1 MVYNGKIMTYEMKAE
16 PKQNGSR
23 TKGEA
28 LVQILVQ
35 MGSSRNLKL
44 SKLDTIKSKFQSPL
58 SVFEDGEIA

>member
-1 MVYNGKIMTYEMKAE
+1 MKAE

-35 MGSSRNLKL
+35 MGSSRNLIM
-44 SKLDTIKSKFQSPL
+44 SKLDTIKSRFKEQ
-58 SVFEDGEIA
+58 D